1 MRGEVDLFFLQMSG
15 FPGSGKSTVSK
26 YIAKLT
32 GAVIVDHDILKSAL
46 LHSLE
51 MKGVESTIVGGVSYD
66 MEWALID
73 SYLEQ
78 GHSVIL
84 DSPCLYEG
92 MVEKGIKLS
101 NKHGVKYKYIECYLN
116 DMEEINNRLQ
126 TRKRMVSQIGKVD
139 SEVAFKKWLDGS
151 KRPSNTEYL
160 IVDSDK
166 PLERYAQRMMDYMSR

>member
-1 MRGEVDLFFLQMSG
+1 MFFLQMSG

-32 GAVIVDHDILKSAL
+32 GAVIVDHDVLKSAL
-46 LHSLE
+46 LQSLE
-51 MKGVESTIVGGVSYD
+51 MKGIESTIVGGVSYD
-66 MEWALID
+66 VEWVLID

-101 NKHGVKYKYIECYLN
+101 NKHGVKYIECYLN
-116 DMEEINNRLQ
+116 DREEINNRLQ
-126 TRKRMVSQIGKVD
+126 KRKRMVSQIERVD

-151 KRPSNTEYL
+151 KRPLNSEYL
-160 IVDSDK
+160 IVDSGK
-166 PLERYAQRMMDYMSR
+166 PLEWYAQKMMDYMSR

>member
-1 MRGEVDLFFLQMSG
+1 MFFLQMSG

-32 GAVIVDHDILKSAL
+32 GAVIVDHDVLKSAL
-46 LHSLE
+46 LQSLE
-51 MKGVESTIVGGVSYD
+51 MKGIESTIVGGVSYD
-66 MEWALID
+66 IEWVLID

-84 DSPCLYEG
+84 DSPCLYKG
-92 MVEKGIKLS
+92 MIEKGMKLS

-116 DMEEINNRLQ
+116 NMEEINNRLQ
-126 TRKRMVSQIGKVD
+126 TRKRMVSQIGRVD

-151 KRPSNTEYL
+151 KRPSNAEYL
-160 IVDSDK
+160 IVDSGK
-166 PLERYAQRMMDYMSR
+166 PLERYAQKMMDYMSR

>member
-1 MRGEVDLFFLQMSG
+1 MFFLQMSG
-15 FPGSGKSTVSK
+15 FPGAGKSTVSK

-32 GAVIVDHDILKSAL
+32 GAIIVDHDVLKSAL
-46 LHSLE
+46 LKSLE
-51 MKGVESTIVGGVSYD
+51 VKGIESTIVGGLAYD
-66 MEWALID
+66 AEWALID

-116 DMEEINNRLQ
+116 DMEEINARLQ
-126 TRKRMVSQIGKVD
+126 TRKRMISQIEKVR
-139 SEVAFKKWLDGS
+139 SEVGFKKWLNGS
-151 KRPSNTEYL
+151 KKPLNSEYL
-160 IVDSDK
+160 IVDSSE
-166 PLERYAQRMMDYMSR
+166 PLERYAENMIDYMSR

>member
-1 MRGEVDLFFLQMSG
+1 MFFLQMSG

-32 GAVIVDHDILKSAL
+32 GAVIVDHDVLKSAL
-46 LHSLE
+46 LKSLE
-51 MKGVESTIVGGVSYD
+51 MKGIEPKTVGGVSYD
-66 MEWALID
+66 VEWALID

-101 NKHGVKYKYIECYLN
+101 NEHDVTYKYIECYLN
-116 DMEEINNRLQ
+116 DIEEINNRLQ
-126 TRKRMVSQIGKVD
+126 TRKRMSSQIGKVE
-139 SEVAFKKWLDGS
+139 SEIVFQKWLDGS
-151 KRPSNTEYL
+151 KRPSNNEYL
-160 IVDSDK
+160 IVDSAQ
-166 PLERYAQRMMDYMSR
+166 PLEQYAKKMMDYMSR

>member
-1 MRGEVDLFFLQMSG
+1 MCFLQMSG
-15 FPGSGKSTVSK
+15 FPGAGKSTVSK

-32 GAVIVDHDILKSAL
+32 GAIIVDHDVLKSAL
-46 LHSLE
+46 LKSLE
-51 MKGVESTIVGGVSYD
+51 VKGIESTIVGGLAYD
-66 MEWALID
+66 AEWALID

-116 DMEEINNRLQ
+116 DMEEINVRLQ
-126 TRKRMVSQIGKVD
+126 TRKRMISQIEKVE
-139 SEVAFKKWLDGS
+139 SEVGFKKWLNGS
-151 KRPSNTEYL
+151 KKPLNSEYL
-160 IVDSDK
+160 IVDSSE
-166 PLERYAQRMMDYMSR
+166 PLERYAENMIDYMSR